1 MLKIIEVH
9 GMTKGQECKLR
20 MNKDAVLCAFSI
32 HPELPLY
39 EECNSVLGDK
49 PQYEVFIKPTEVT
62 LSMATTADLS
72 PDLVK
77 LGWIS

>member
-1 MLKIIEVH
+1 MLKLIEVR
-9 GMTKGQECKLR
+9 GIIKGQECKLR
-20 MNKDAVLCAFSI
+20 MNEDAVLCAFSI

-49 PQYEVFIKPTEVT
+49 PQYEVFIKPAESV
-62 LSMATTADLS
+62 LSMTTTADLS